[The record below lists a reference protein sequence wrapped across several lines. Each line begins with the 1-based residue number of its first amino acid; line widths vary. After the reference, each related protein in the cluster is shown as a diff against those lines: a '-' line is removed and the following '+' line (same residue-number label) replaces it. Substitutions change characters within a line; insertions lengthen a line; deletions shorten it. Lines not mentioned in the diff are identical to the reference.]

1 MRTTALTYEAT
12 ELNTHAAANVFAFV
26 RNVALFAAAP
36 FIGLAYAV
44 AFPLVGTVALA
55 WLAVK
60 ALTGRKAA

>member
-1 MRTTALTYEAT
+1 MRTTALNYEAAA
-12 ELNTHAAANVFAFV
+12 LNTHTAENVFAFV

-55 WLAVK
+55 WFTVK
-60 ALTGRKAA
+60 ALAGRKAA